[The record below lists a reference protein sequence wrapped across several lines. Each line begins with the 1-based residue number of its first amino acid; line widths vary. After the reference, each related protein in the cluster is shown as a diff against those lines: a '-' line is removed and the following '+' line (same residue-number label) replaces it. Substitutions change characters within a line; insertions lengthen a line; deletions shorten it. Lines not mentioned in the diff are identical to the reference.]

1 MDTIITIGR
10 EFGSGGRVIG
20 KLLAER
26 LHIPFYDRDLI
37 ALAAERSGLSSQL
50 LEVVD
55 EQPVSVFLQTCSTM
69 AFAGGARL
77 SLPTEISLNDKLFF
91 AQAQVIK
98 NLAAEGPCVIVGR
111 CADYVL
117 RDQGKLVNVFIHAD
131 LSYRIER
138 AINVYGI
145 DRHKAKNT
153 VIKTDKRRANYYN
166 YYTNRDWSRAQ
177 TYDLCIDSTT
187 LGPEG
192 TAALL
197 QALAEGVDAL
207 PAEG

>member
-1 MDTIITIGR
+1 METIVTIGR

-20 KLLAER
+20 KMLAER
-26 LHIPFYDRDLI
+26 LQIPFYDKDLI
-37 ALAAERSGLSSQL
+37 ALASERSGLSCQL

-55 EQPVSVFLQTCSTM
+55 EQPVSIFLQTCSTM
-69 AFAGGARL
+69 AFTAGGRI

-91 AQAQVIK
+91 AQAEVIK

-117 RDQGKLVNVFIHAD
+117 RDHSKIVNVFIHAD
-131 LSYRIER
+131 LTYRIER
-138 AINVYGI
+138 AVNVYGI
-145 DRHKAKNT
+145 DRRKAKNT
-153 VIKTDKRRANYYN
+153 VMKTDKKRANYYN
-166 YYTNRDWSRAQ
+166 YYTNRDWSSAQ
-177 TYDLCIDSTT
+177 TYDMCIDSTV

-197 QALAEGVDAL
+197 QHLAEGIDAK
-207 PAEG
+207 PAG

>member
-1 MDTIITIGR
+1 METIITIGR

-20 KLLAER
+20 KMLAER
-26 LHIPFYDRDLI
+26 LQIPFYDKDLI
-37 ALAAERSGLSSQL
+37 ALASERSGLSSQL

-55 EQPVSVFLQTCSTM
+55 EQPVSLFLQTCSTM
-69 AFAGGARL
+69 AFTAGGRI

-91 AQAQVIK
+91 AQAEVIK

-117 RDQGKLVNVFIHAD
+117 RDHSKVVNVFIHAD
-131 LSYRIER
+131 LTYRIER
-138 AINVYGI
+138 AVNVYGI
-145 DRHKAKNT
+145 DRRKARNT
-153 VIKTDKRRANYYN
+153 VMKTDKKRANYYN
-166 YYTNRDWSRAQ
+166 YYTNRDWSSAQ
-177 TYDLCIDSTT
+177 TYDLCIDSTV

-197 QALAEGVDAL
+197 QHLAEGVDAR
-207 PAEG
+207 PSG

>member
-1 MDTIITIGR
+1 METIITIGR

-20 KLLAER
+20 KMLAER
-26 LHIPFYDRDLI
+26 LQIPFYDKDLI
-37 ALAAERSGLSSQL
+37 ALASERSGLSSQL

-55 EQPVSVFLQTCSTM
+55 EQPVSLFLQTCSTM
-69 AFAGGARL
+69 AFTAGGRI

-91 AQAQVIK
+91 AQAEVIK

-117 RDQGKLVNVFIHAD
+117 RDHSKVVNVFIHAD
-131 LSYRIER
+131 LTYRIER
-138 AINVYGI
+138 AVNVYGI
-145 DRHKAKNT
+145 DRRKARNT
-153 VIKTDKRRANYYN
+153 VMKTDKKRANYYN
-166 YYTNRDWSRAQ
+166 YYTNRDWSSAQ
-177 TYDLCIDSTT
+177 TYDLCIDSTV

-197 QALAEGVDAL
+197 QHLAEGVDAR
-207 PAEG
+207 PSE

>member
-1 MDTIITIGR
+1 METIVTIGR

-20 KLLAER
+20 KMLAER
-26 LHIPFYDRDLI
+26 LQIPFYDKDLI
-37 ALAAERSGLSSQL
+37 ALASERSGLSCQL

-69 AFAGGARL
+69 AFTAGGRI

-91 AQAQVIK
+91 AQAEVIK

-117 RDQGKLVNVFIHAD
+117 RDHSKVVNVFIHAD
-131 LSYRIER
+131 LTYRIER
-138 AINVYGI
+138 AVNVYGI
-145 DRHKAKNT
+145 DRRKAKNT
-153 VIKTDKRRANYYN
+153 VMKTDKKRANYYN
-166 YYTNRDWSRAQ
+166 YYTNRDWSHAQ
-177 TYDLCIDSTT
+177 TYDVCIDSTV

-197 QALAEGVDAL
+197 QCLAEGVDER
-207 PAEG
+207 PAG